1 MREPVSHAGRIQ
13 LALELPDRCVSLDFE
28 CDAAMKAAASGEL
41 LGMKERCL
49 LDERKHIPSRY
60 LEKRLAIQCTILAEG
75 IFEHRSRDERHSQNI
90 FVEMTSLLG
99 IPTGVDVMMYLP
111 ERIVG
116 RSHFGTSCIVL
127 AHRIPPN
134 RTGPGGRSG
143 NHDLAQPFAYSSWRR
158 HQTPASLRP
167 LGARSSHW
175 YMPQKPSTPR
185 A

>member
-1 MREPVSHAGRIQ
+1 VLQGNRNIGREFPCQTVWIIETQAERPSVIREPVSHARRIQ

-28 CDAAMKAAASGEL
+28 GDAAMKATACGEL
-41 LGMKERCL
+41 PGTKERCL
-49 LDERKHIPSRY
+49 LNEHKHIPLRY

-75 IFEHRSRDERHSQNI
+75 IFEHGSRDERHSQNI
-90 FVEMTSLLG
+90 FVEMTSFLG
-99 IPTGVDVMMYLP
+99 IPTGVGVMMY
-111 ERIVG
+111 
-116 RSHFGTSCIVL
+116 GT
-127 AHRIPPN
+127 
-134 RTGPGGRSG
+134 
-143 NHDLAQPFAYSSWRR
+143 HDLAQPFAYSSWRR